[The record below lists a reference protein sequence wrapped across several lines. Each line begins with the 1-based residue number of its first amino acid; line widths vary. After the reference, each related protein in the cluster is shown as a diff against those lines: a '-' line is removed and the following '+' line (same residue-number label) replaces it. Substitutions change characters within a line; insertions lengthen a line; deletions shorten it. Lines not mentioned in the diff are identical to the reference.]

1 MSSKNNKIITIKFMS
16 SEIKR
21 YQTKTNQELT
31 TFIRCVNTGVKK
43 KITLQEEYKYLNTN
57 VLINIIIYVFKPHC
71 APKMSCL
78 NKNNPNIP
86 IVKER
91 ERTFFKRKYS
101 KCQDVQI

>member
-1 MSSKNNKIITIKFMS
+1 MS

-31 TFIRCVNTGVKK
+31 TFIRCVHRCKK
-43 KITLQEEYKYLNTN
+43 KITLQEEYKYRNTN
-57 VLINIIIYVFKPHC
+57 VLINTIINVFKPHC

-91 ERTFFKRKYS
+91 E
-101 KCQDVQI
+101 

>member
-1 MSSKNNKIITIKFMS
+1 MSSKNNKIRTINFMS
-16 SEIKR
+16 SEMKR

-43 KITLQEEYKYLNTN
+43 KITLQEKYKHLNTN
-57 VLINIIIYVFKPHC
+57 VLINTIIYVFKPHC

-86 IVKER
+86 LVKER
-91 ERTFFKRKYS
+91 E
-101 KCQDVQI
+101 